1 MNQILRFLV
10 LYGGTV
16 IGLAKILQLIYLFQV
31 KEYRFDRF
39 IVSLQENGGISYLY
53 QIDPRFPAKS
63 IRNLLVAII
72 SLCLLAFILFY
83 MQSASFL
90 LLLLFLL
97 TSPVISFLLVSVG
110 VLLTEILARIKRAL
124 IIRDAEEFLQNKKV
138 VGIGITGSYGKST
151 TKEDLSHIL
160 SQKFKVAKTDENMNT
175 DVGIAMSVLKNVTA
189 ETEFF
194 IAEVGAYTEGEIRRA
209 CKVIQPFYAI
219 LTAIGNQHLDL
230 FGSKEKLILAKK
242 ELLEEVP
249 PNGRI
254 YLNADIDDKSV
265 LVRSIKTKIVL
276 YSAKKQADIS
286 VSKKGSQYALR
297 YKRNVVSFPV
307 PSHVPY
313 ALETLLPCIGL
324 ALDLGMNPEQ
334 IEKSLGSLPV
344 LKEKLSRSKGIRKAV
359 IIRDTANSSVE
370 GFLAALEPLANTKQS
385 KRIAVSKGIIELGE
399 EKESSY
405 KRILDQLH
413 KKKIALYTTDPVFKT
428 LDIEETVAYFKN
440 EQLLA
445 IDLIKNIDSKTA
457 VLLEGR
463 FSPSFIAKL
472 EPEGSLK

>member
-124 IIRDAEEFLQNKKV
+124 IIRDAEEFLQNKK
-138 VGIGITGSYGKST
+138 
-151 TKEDLSHIL
+151 
-160 SQKFKVAKTDENMNT
+160 
-175 DVGIAMSVLKNVTA
+175 DVGIAITVLKNVTA